1 MTTKNRLFA
10 VMATSFVLLGMP
22 IAAMGVAWP
31 SAAEDLGR
39 TIGELGLVTFS
50 YGAGYT
56 VSTLV
61 SGELTRRFTTGPL
74 LVVAAFAAAGSLVVL
89 TLTSIW
95 APFLGAMFLLGVA
108 GGLLDSGVN
117 AYVAVHRGA
126 RSMGIIHTGFGLGSA
141 IGPLFVTVLLA
152 AGLSWRIAFASL
164 ATADL
169 LLAVAF
175 VTTVGALDRTNRRS
189 GDRPT
194 VDGKGVILGLSVT
207 VFFLYAGVAAG
218 TGAWAFSLLTEG
230 RGISTGIAGLAVAGY
245 WGAMTVSR
253 LALGILGDRIDPRR
267 ALTVSGT
274 ATVASLLVLWIAS
287 PPWLGLVALIFSGFA
302 HGSVF
307 PLEMLLTAR
316 RFGATY
322 TPWAVGYEIA
332 GANIGVAVVSGGIG
346 LLVSRWDI
354 AVVAPVLFLV
364 SVMLL
369 AAIEALRFR
378 SAAQPIASI

>member
-22 IAAMGVAWP
+22 MAAMGVAWP
-31 SAAEDLGR
+31 SAADDLGR

-74 LVVAAFAAAGSLVVL
+74 LVVAAFAAAGSLAVL

-267 ALTVSGT
+267 ALTASGT
-274 ATVASLLVLWIAS
+274 ATVASLLVLWIAL

-354 AVVAPVLFLV
+354 AAVAPVLFFV

-369 AAIEALRFR
+369 AAIEALRIR

>member
-1 MTTKNRLFA
+1 
-10 VMATSFVLLGMP
+10 MATSFVLLGMP

-31 SAAEDLGR
+31 SVAEDLGR

-61 SGELTRRFTTGPL
+61 SGELTRRFSTGPL
-74 LVVAAFAAAGSLVVL
+74 LVVAAFAAAGSLAVL

-108 GGLLDSGVN
+108 GGLLDAGVN

-141 IGPLFVTVLLA
+141 IGPVFVTVLLA
-152 AGLSWRIAFASL
+152 VGLSWRIAFASL

-175 VTTVGALDRTNRRS
+175 VTTVGALDRANRRS
-189 GDRPT
+189 EDRPT

-253 LALGILGDRIDPRR
+253 VALGILGDRIDPRR

-274 ATVASLLVLWIAS
+274 ATVVSLLVLWVAL

-332 GANIGVAVVSGGIG
+332 GANVGVAVVSGSIG
-346 LLVSRWDI
+346 LLVSLWDI
-354 AVVAPVLFLV
+354 AAVAPVLFFVAVL
-364 SVMLL
+364 LL
-369 AAIEALRFR
+369 AAIEALRIR

>member
-31 SAAEDLGR
+31 SAAENLGR

-61 SGELTRRFTTGPL
+61 SGELTRRFSTGPL
-74 LVVAAFAAAGSLVVL
+74 LVVAGFAAAGSLAVL

-95 APFLGAMFLLGVA
+95 AAFLGAMFLLGVA

-117 AYVAVHRGA
+117 AYVAVYRGA

-152 AGLSWRIAFASL
+152 VGLSWRIAFASL

-175 VTTVGALDRTNRRS
+175 LTTVGALDRPNRRS
-189 GDRPT
+189 EDRPT
-194 VDGKGVILGLSVT
+194 IDGKRVILGLSVT

-253 LALGILGDRIDPRR
+253 IALGILGDRIDPRR

-274 ATVASLLVLWIAS
+274 ATVVSLLVLWVAS
-287 PPWLGLVALIFSGFA
+287 PPWLGLAALIFSGFA

-332 GANIGVAVVSGGIG
+332 GANIGVAVVSGAIG

-354 AVVAPVLFLV
+354 AAVAPVLFFV
-364 SVMLL
+364 SVTLL
-369 AAIEALRFR
+369 AAIEALRIR
-378 SAAQPIASI
+378 SAAQSIASY